1 MCQQRNGMKK
11 HVRTG
16 VRAHK
21 DLSLTPRT
29 TLRRKKPR
37 QYVPSVMVHIYNL
50 SLGDAELGRSLGLH
64 SQPGTC
70 GKLKASKRSCLKN
83 TMAFEEWH
91 LRLSSY
97 LPPTYVFSTHTHINT
112 HMRART
118 LTCIKDEHHS
128 TQSAHI
134 GHKLCKSL
142 GDRAK
147 SDENMNLALV
157 LCWTD
162 IFLCLLFSLD
172 AFLCEMNVIKLNRKD

>member
-16 VRAHK
+16 VRVHK

-83 TMAFEEWH
+83 KMAFEEWH

-134 GHKLCKSL
+134 WAQIVQEL
-142 GDRAK
+142 GRQGQEWWEHELG
-147 SDENMNLALV
+147 SGVVLNWHFPLPLV
-157 LCWTD
+157 LTRCFPLWNERDKTQ
-162 IFLCLLFSLD
+162 
-172 AFLCEMNVIKLNRKD
+172 